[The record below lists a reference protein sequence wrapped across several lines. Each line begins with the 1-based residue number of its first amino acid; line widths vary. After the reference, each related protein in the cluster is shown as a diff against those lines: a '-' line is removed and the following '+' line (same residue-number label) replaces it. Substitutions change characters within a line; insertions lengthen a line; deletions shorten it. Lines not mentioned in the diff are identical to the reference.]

1 MSDDRV
7 FHSICPFCGS
17 HLDRVGHIVGDN
29 LQPDNGDV
37 TLCIRCGE
45 VGVFDDTVLGGV
57 REPTSR
63 ERRNIRRDPDV
74 AKVREAW
81 LASVGIMKRRQ

>member
-37 TLCIRCGE
+37 TLCIRCGV

-57 REPTSR
+57 RKPTSR
-63 ERRNIRRDPDV
+63 ERRDIRRDGRIRE
-74 AKVREAW
+74 VREAW
-81 LASVGIMKRRQ
+81 RAAILKERQ